1 MLNEINKLNNI
12 VLRHYPSS
20 QNVLANLASKSFPI
34 NKDNLIIANGVCEI
48 INNIMTKL
56 EGEFEIA
63 SPFFLEYMRVL
74 NDRLISVEDI
84 NKFSF
89 SNHIIIVNPNNPDG
103 RVIKIEVWHSIL
115 DKLKKNGKYLIYDES
130 FADFSINNEISL
142 LNNPDLLKKD
152 NLIILKSLGKTYGIA
167 GIRLGILINTNKENI
182 HKWRENLPI
191 WNINSLSEVFLDLLP
206 RYKKEYQSSL
216 EKIANNSQNFYQ
228 YLLSFKNDLFEV
240 YKPTANFILIS
251 FSSLELLK
259 KVEIGLFK
267 NFYLTK
273 SLKEREGLPKYC
285 MRIAVLDDQTN
296 KNISRLIKELIS

>member
-1 MLNEINKLNNI
+1 
-12 VLRHYPSS
+12 
-20 QNVLANLASKSFPI
+20 
-34 NKDNLIIANGVCEI
+34 
-48 INNIMTKL
+48 MTKL

-74 NDRLISVEDI
+74 NERLISVEDI

-103 RVIKIEVWHSIL
+103 RVIKIEVLHAIL

-167 GIRLGILINTNKENI
+167 GIRLGILINTNKKNI

>member
-1 MLNEINKLNNI
+1 
-12 VLRHYPSS
+12 
-20 QNVLANLASKSFPI
+20 
-34 NKDNLIIANGVCEI
+34 
-48 INNIMTKL
+48 
-56 EGEFEIA
+56 
-63 SPFFLEYMRVL
+63 MRVL
-74 NDRLISVEDI
+74 NERLITVEDI

-103 RVIKIEVWHSIL
+103 RVIKIEVLHAIL

-167 GIRLGILINTNKENI
+167 GIRLGILI
-182 HKWRENLPI
+182 
-191 WNINSLSEVFLDLLP
+191 
-206 RYKKEYQSSL
+206 
-216 EKIANNSQNFYQ
+216 NSQNFYQ

-296 KNISRLIKELIS
+296 KNISSLIKELIS

>member
-1 MLNEINKLNNI
+1 M
-12 VLRHYPSS
+12 
-20 QNVLANLASKSFPI
+20 
-34 NKDNLIIANGVCEI
+34 
-48 INNIMTKL
+48 
-56 EGEFEIA
+56 
-63 SPFFLEYMRVL
+63 
-74 NDRLISVEDI
+74 
-84 NKFSF
+84 
-89 SNHIIIVNPNNPDG
+89 
-103 RVIKIEVWHSIL
+103 HSIL

-167 GIRLGILINTNKENI
+167 GIRLGILINTNKKNI

-240 YKPTANFILIS
+240 YNPTANFILIS

-267 NFYLTK
+267 NFILQ
-273 SLKEREGLPKYC
+273 SLLKKEGLPKYC

-296 KNISRLIKELIS
+296 KNISRLIKELYLNYCQIRTN